1 MAVKDHDANMPNS
14 SSVSPMTS
22 TPLSL
27 QIFLLALQALGID
40 GIKSEDISTGT
51 EAPDSVLSRGARP
64 YSTFSLGPSFEP
76 DDEES
81 EPEALLASLLSS
93 RHHDFSPFT
102 LLGACALVF
111 SGAHDGRELRQLPEP
126 VATILMIVDSNSE
139 SSCGW

>member
-1 MAVKDHDANMPNS
+1 MAVKDHDANVPNS
-14 SSVSPMTS
+14 SSVSPMNS

-40 GIKSEDISTGT
+40 EIKSEDISTGT
-51 EAPDSVLSRGARP
+51 EAPDSVLSRSARP

-81 EPEALLASLLSS
+81 EPEALLASFLSS
-93 RHHDFSPFT
+93 RFFSPFT

-111 SGAHDGRELRQLPEP
+111 SAARDASCVNLLHGVA
-126 VATILMIVDSNSE
+126 VATIVMIVDSNSE

>member
-1 MAVKDHDANMPNS
+1 MN
-14 SSVSPMTS
+14 S

-40 GIKSEDISTGT
+40 EIKSEDISTGT

-81 EPEALLASLLSS
+81 EPESLLASFLSS
-93 RHHDFSPFT
+93 RFFLYLRFLAPVRLSF
-102 LLGACALVF
+102 LLPMTRAASTCSTVWL
-111 SGAHDGRELRQLPEP
+111 
-126 VATILMIVDSNSE
+126 
-139 SSCGW
+139 